1 MQKTQRVDDED
12 EFMTQET
19 AGNSRRRFL
28 KRRTIASDLTIGIA
42 LTILAVTSV
51 LSLLEYRRS
60 VHREEERLER
70 LSEDMAEKLVAA
82 LTLPLW
88 NINHHAVRMVADAY
102 AQTQDVVGL
111 RIVDDAG
118 SVIYEVVPPQEPDLI
133 EASRTVRYREQEIG
147 RIEVA
152 LTARHVLAVQKRAL
166 VFTIA
171 VIACVTLAIIVVIQI
186 LLKVFLRRPLAI
198 LAQGLETIASG
209 SYDHKLPPVK
219 QQDVDAIIR
228 DVNAMAA
235 QIHQRDRDLRESWRR
250 YQELANLLPETIYET
265 DTEGRF
271 LFLSRSGFNAFGL
284 SADDFERGLHVEDLF
299 SEQDLHRI
307 HDDMQRII
315 SGGPVGA
322 TEYTAVRKDGTRFPV
337 LVHSSAMVREK
348 KPCGIRAIAVDIT
361 NRKRM
366 EQELARLAS
375 GIAHQVRN
383 PLTTIGGFAVRLQK
397 LYAGDESTQNWLEI
411 MLLEVRRLERMVADI
426 HELTSLRKAEPKRIS
441 FSGVVNTFIAD
452 CRLGLEAA
460 GIRIHQNLP
469 EGLPEVTADKD
480 LLFAAFEKIVENT
493 VEAMPEGGEMKV
505 STYSEEGQVCVVFSD
520 SGPGISENHLPHVF
534 EPFYGSK
541 PQASG
546 LGLTMAQRIV
556 HEQRGRI
563 AVESSPGRGTDVK
576 VCLPAVP
583 LQQG

>member
-1 MQKTQRVDDED
+1 
-12 EFMTQET
+12 MTQET

-441 FSGVVNTFIAD
+441 LSGVVNTFIAD